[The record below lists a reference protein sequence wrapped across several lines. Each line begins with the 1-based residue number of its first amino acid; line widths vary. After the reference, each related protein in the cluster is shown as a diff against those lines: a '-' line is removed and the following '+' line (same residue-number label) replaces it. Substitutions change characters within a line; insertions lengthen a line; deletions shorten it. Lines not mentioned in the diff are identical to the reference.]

1 MKNINFKV
9 RFKNKTFII
18 GVISA
23 VILLAQQVASLLGYE
38 LDKAVSQ
45 QLMDIANTV
54 LGIMV
59 ALGVIVDPTTQGVKD
74 SERAIRYEELGK

>member
-23 VILLAQQVASLLGYE
+23 VILLTQQVASLLGYE
-38 LDKAVSQ
+38 LDQAVSQ